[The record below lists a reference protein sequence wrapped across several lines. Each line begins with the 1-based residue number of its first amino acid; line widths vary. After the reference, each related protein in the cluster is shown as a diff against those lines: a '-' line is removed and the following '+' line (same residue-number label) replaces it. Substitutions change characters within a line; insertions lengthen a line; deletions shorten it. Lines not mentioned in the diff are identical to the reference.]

1 MKRAAAVLL
10 AVLGMFT
17 LAGCDADERLHER
30 ASEEKARFEFCV
42 SEGGTYISHSGGRW
56 ECRMP
61 GVAR

>member
-10 AVLGMFT
+10 AVLGMLT
-17 LAGCDADERLHER
+17 LAGCDADERLRER
-30 ASEEKARFEFCV
+30 VAEEKARFEFCV
-42 SEGGTYISHSGGRW
+42 GEGGTYISHSVDRW